1 LASILL
7 GQMSF
12 SIRDIFKKEKQFKEP
27 GNTAVYTT
35 IHVMREGSPI
45 TLVSHELDGDWQFM
59 GDESLEDFSKVGML
73 VALDE
78 MVKKDKS
85 VLELADLPLGHKA
98 TRQKR
103 SDKWTIEKIDYSESE
118 IEEMGYYC
126 SECGK
131 YHREIPMNY
140 GAKSP
145 TAYFNLTED
154 EKQKTELTQDICVI
168 DEKRFFIKG
177 QIKIKV
183 EDKDEPFSWNV
194 WAEITKEDFEN
205 EQENWNEENR
215 FLRKPYSGVLD
226 TSLNCYPNT
235 LGLKVSIQTQK
246 IGFIPDISIDSTN
259 HPLYLEQE
267 NGIDMKRVTMF
278 ALKILHGHE

>member
-1 LASILL
+1 M
-7 GQMSF
+7 GF
-12 SIRDIFKKEKQFKEP
+12 SIKDIFKKSKQFKEA

-35 IHVMREGSPI
+35 IHVMKEGSTI

-59 GDESLEDFSKVGML
+59 GDETLEDFTKVGML

-78 MVKKDKS
+78 VVKKDKS
-85 VLELADLPLGHKA
+85 ILELADLPIGHKA
-98 TRQKR
+98 TRHTR
-103 SDKWTIEKIDYSESE
+103 NDKWAIEKIDYSESE

-126 SECGK
+126 SDCGK

-154 EKQKTELTQDICVI
+154 EKKRSELTQDICVI
-168 DEKRFFIKG
+168 AEKRFFIKG

-194 WAEITKEDFEN
+194 WAEITKEDFED
-205 EQENWNEENR
+205 EQENWDEENR
-215 FLRKPYSGVLD
+215 FLRRPYSGTLD
-226 TSLNCYPNT
+226 TPLNCYPDT
-235 LGLKVSIQTQK
+235 IGLKVKIQTQK
-246 IGFIPDISIDSTN
+246 VGLIPDITIESTN
-259 HPLYLEQE
+259 HPLYFEQE
-267 NGIDMKRVTMF
+267 SGIDMKRVTQF
-278 ALKILHGHE
+278 ALKILYGHV